1 MEVELPD
8 CPPGDLPYDPTA
20 AAEENGDSER
30 VIMPPMEGFI
40 EVKGNVSFSFSFLTL
55 FG

>member
-20 AAEENGDSER
+20 AAEEENGDHHR
-30 VIMPPMEGFI
+30 VILPPVEGFI
-40 EVKGNVSFSFSFLTL
+40 EVTHHIHTKPLHII
-55 FG
+55 